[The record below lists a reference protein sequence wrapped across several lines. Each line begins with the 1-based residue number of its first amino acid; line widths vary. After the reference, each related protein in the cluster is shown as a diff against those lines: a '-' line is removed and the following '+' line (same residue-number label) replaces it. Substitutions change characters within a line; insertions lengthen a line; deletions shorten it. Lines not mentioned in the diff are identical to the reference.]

1 VTNLA
6 EKFSYVSAYDNI
18 AIGNSKLA
26 EDSSVV
32 KKAAI
37 QSGAHDF
44 IRSFE
49 SSYQTEIVKSY
60 GRSHHDHDHHY
71 GRNEDLE
78 KEIPFMVRVLK
89 DKLHFGGKV
98 NGKPLYRYEKPAGK
112 SVIDIKIPEYK
123 PSEVSEE
130 RGSRHI
136 SGGQWQRIALAR
148 SFMKIK
154 EADLLILDE
163 PSSALDPQAEY
174 EVFKTIMELRKNKT
188 TIYIVS
194 THHVSGANQSPIVFI
209 QSALLPRLWS
219 AIFRLATDSSYLT
232 KDSSLKWVLMTN

>member
-1 VTNLA
+1 
-6 EKFSYVSAYDNI
+6 
-18 AIGNSKLA
+18 
-26 EDSSVV
+26 V
-32 KKAAI
+32 KN
-37 QSGAHDF
+37 
-44 IRSFE
+44 
-49 SSYQTEIVKSY
+49 YP
-60 GRSHHDHDHHY
+60 RSHDHNYHY
-71 GRNEDLE
+71 IDEDRE
-78 KEIPFMVRVLK
+78 KEIPFMVRVLNN
-89 DKLHFGGKV
+89 KLHLGGKV
-98 NGKPLYRYEKPAGK
+98 NGKPLYRYEKPATK

-123 PSEVSEE
+123 PSEVQSEKL
-130 RGSRHI
+130 GSRYL

-154 EADLLILDE
+154 EADLMILDE

-194 THHVSGANQSPIVFI
+194 THRVSRANQSPIVFI

-219 AIFRLATDSSYLT
+219 GIFRLPTDSSYLI